1 MLVPLLAARNAQ
13 LLYEATFCVWCL
25 SLSPPLCPVLER
37 AGAAAAAARLV
48 RDTMPPK
55 VVRMAAATLAN
66 LARSPAC
73 GESAVADIAESHLPA
88 ALDAL
93 AAADFAAADPELVRE
108 AVGLHSRPP
117 LHAPPFSSCCRLSTL
132 QSDDLRTLRDALR
145 TSRRRLTSLE
155 RYERELATRRLDW
168 TAVHGPEF
176 WRENAAGFE
185 ATEFRALA
193 SLRELLEDPGTD
205 ETTAAVALSDLG
217 EFAVAHPQ
225 GRAILAHLG
234 VRPVVMGFLRR
245 EEDLLRQQAL
255 LACSKMMV
263 TRWQHVGGF
272 TTAAGGAGGG
282 DAGGTPKPQA
292 AAGAAK

>member
-1 MLVPLLAARNAQ
+1 MGEVWLQWVSVSLHSPLHTPPCPLL
-13 LLYEATFCVWCL
+13 L
-25 SLSPPLCPVLER
+25 S
-37 AGAAAAAARLV
+37 
-48 RDTMPPK
+48 
-55 VVRMAAATLAN
+55 
-66 LARSPAC
+66 AC
-73 GESAVADIAESHLPA
+73 CHV
-88 ALDAL
+88 
-93 AAADFAAADPELVRE
+93 
-108 AVGLHSRPP
+108 
-117 LHAPPFSSCCRLSTL
+117 

-168 TAVHGPEF
+168 TAVHGPDF

-193 SLRELLEDPGTD
+193 SLRELLEEPGTD

-272 TTAAGGAGGG
+272 TTAAAAG
-282 DAGGTPKPQA
+282 DSGGTPKLQA
-292 AAGAAK
+292 AAAAAAAK